1 MHKKI
6 DVYDFDGTI
15 YDGDST
21 VDFFFFTL
29 FRNPRIIVKLPV
41 IFWYACLYLLHIV
54 SLQTFKSHF
63 FSFVT
68 EVKDIDKEYKSHEIS
83 IKNEEDRLEIK
94 GRFKRGVEVKAIL
107 YKNGIIKE
115 YNIPISKKPYTA
127 MCVDIFTEEENKNGI
142 VVTKYINKEDL
153 SGKYSLYLQINDT
166 IYKTGKYIEE

>member
-1 MHKKI
+1 MKNILWDKIRKLEVNLFNNNYIINLFEFNDKTIIKLVKIIKRYKI
-6 DVYDFDGTI
+6 DSV
-15 YDGDST
+15 
-21 VDFFFFTL
+21 V
-29 FRNPRIIVKLPV
+29 
-41 IFWYACLYLLHIV
+41 
-54 SLQTFKSHF
+54 
-63 FSFVT
+63 FS
-68 EVKDIDKEYKSHEIS
+68 KDIDKEYKSHEIS

-153 SGKYSLYLQINDT
+153 SGKYSLYLQMNDT